1 MIKEQSQGVNAGKIH
16 FDKLTKKE
24 DRKPVLGKILKNK
37 AHFSK
42 VIFTPNTGPTSVT
55 GSDDELETSRIT
67 KTPDTKQQAKV
78 SQVSNPIHLKKRKS
92 V

>member
-1 MIKEQSQGVNAGKIH
+1 MIKEQSKGVNAGKIH
-16 FDKLTKKE
+16 FDMLTKKE
-24 DRKPVLGKILKNK
+24 ERKPVLGKILKNK

-55 GSDDELETSRIT
+55 ASDDELETSRIT
-67 KTPDTKQQAKV
+67 KTPDTKQLAKV
-78 SQVSNPIHLKKRKS
+78 PIHLKKRTS